1 MKIVFLL
8 LGLLALVFSVVYVFM
23 GDHVKATY
31 WLVNYL
37 LLDRAEEK
45 L

>member
-8 LGLLALVFSVVYVFM
+8 LGLVALMFSLVHVFM
-23 GDHVKATY
+23 DDHVKATY
-31 WLVNYL
+31 WLVSYL